1 MRFACIHDCSRCPFY
16 RIEHP
21 EHTASIPQP
30 LQIPIEEEP
39 KIKEDL
45 AEAVELENAPE
56 ALEVNLPA
64 VTDGVQY
71 EVKDAEKKR
80 GLTLWRKK

>member
-21 EHTASIPQP
+21 EQHTSIPQP
-30 LQIPIEEEP
+30 LQTSIEVEP
-39 KIKEDL
+39 EVKEDL
-45 AEAVELENAPE
+45 AEIVESENALE
-56 ALEVNLPA
+56 ASEVNLPA

-71 EVKDAEKKR
+71 EIKDAEKKR